1 MLSIAISI
9 ALAIVLLLSNG
20 GGLAQ
25 ASTGSTLQPVEVPS
39 PSNVY
44 DHTDTISQWYRYLDT
59 PGHREAEVYIAS
71 VFESFGLN
79 VTVQDY
85 IAQRRDGPVRAANVV
100 GFLEGGCTHHCI
112 AIGGHYDNNE
122 KSSTGAYDNAVGV
135 ATVIELART
144 LSDRSE
150 DLPISVIFGAWD
162 SEEGGGAGS
171 RHFLDNPIWDAEILA
186 YINLDMFSLNWPVRN
201 QIPMATE
208 EYYKLNVY
216 TSPLQDFTMYQNSE
230 FNESVMANFT
240 FFREILETIA
250 YDQLEYPPEWVL
262 VKDDDAGISDHRFFV
277 ERGIP
282 AVWFRGL
289 NERPREEGD
298 FNEIAFKHTP
308 LDTLE
313 SMERYAGGKSE
324 LLKGMDAGLQLSHE
338 LALQLIEHYNIT
350 MRSNHDGGPSGDEGS
365 SGSATAGGAY
375 GLAILVAVSAVLAF
389 FVLRRVTHRNRPEPG
404 I

>member
-44 DHTDTISQWYRYLDT
+44 DHTDTISQWYRYMDT